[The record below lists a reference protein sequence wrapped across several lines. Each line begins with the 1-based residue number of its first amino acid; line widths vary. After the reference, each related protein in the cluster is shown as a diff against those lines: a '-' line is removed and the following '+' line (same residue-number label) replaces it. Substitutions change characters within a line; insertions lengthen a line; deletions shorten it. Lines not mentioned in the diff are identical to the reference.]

1 MEITEEEKK
10 ALLAEFIEKA
20 KTALALEAKS
30 DIDKINTLIA
40 DQRKEYDKFLEGKT
54 TEADFKAYEVKSL
67 DAEKVLKKRV
77 DEIETKMARPPVEV
91 PGGTEKKDVKPGQLE
106 YKADWMKFMRSARG
120 GELRLSDAAEKYD
133 MERKALVSNTAGQI
147 LLPEELESE
156 IYRALPNL
164 NIIRNFAAQ
173 RTITRERILR
183 RSMTEVTMGWG
194 KLELGDEPDE
204 TEVTPSSAY
213 QYPEDLE
220 GLARI
225 GKDELADTDVAL
237 EALFVDS
244 FGRARAR
251 MEETGFVVGT
261 GHSNRQPEGMLNGST
276 LTRVT
281 GATADVIVVDDFLDL
296 IYAVPAQY
304 RRNGKLFVPS
314 TTELAMRKLKS
325 AGSEKLYLWQPNVQA
340 GQPSTFA
347 GFPVHAQEDIPAI
360 GATDE
365 GDIAIFG
372 DIQAGYRI
380 IDRQGMTIQRLFE
393 LWAIA
398 GLVGLLA
405 SARVTGGVIRAD
417 ALRVLKEAA

>member
-1 MEITEEEKK
+1 LEITEEEKK
-10 ALLAEFIEKA
+10 SLLDEFIAKA
-20 KTALALEAKS
+20 KAALVLEAKA
-30 DIDKINTLIA
+30 DIEKINTLIA
-40 DQRKEYDKFLEGKT
+40 DQRKEYDKVIEGKI

-67 DAEKVLKKRV
+67 AAEKVIQERV
-77 DEIETKMARPPVEV
+77 DAIETKMNRPPVEV
-91 PGGTEKKDVKPGQLE
+91 PGGEEKKDIKPGQLE
-106 YKADWMKFMRSARG
+106 YKSAWMKYMRSNRG
-120 GELRLSDAAEKYD
+120 GELVLDDAAEKYD

-164 NIIRNFAAQ
+164 NIIRGFAAQ
-173 RTITRERILR
+173 RTISRERILR

-204 TEVTPSSAY
+204 TDVTPSSAY

-251 MEETGFVVGT
+251 TEETGFVIGT
-261 GHSNRQPEGMLNGST
+261 GHGNRQPEGMLNGTT
-276 LTRVT
+276 LTRIT

-296 IYAVPAQY
+296 IYGVPAQY
-304 RRNGKLFVPS
+304 RRNGKLLVPS

-325 AGSEKLYLWQPNVQA
+325 AGSEALYLWQPNVQA
-340 GQPSTFA
+340 GQPSTFC
-347 GFPVHAQEDIPAI
+347 GYPVHAQEDIPAI
-360 GATDE
+360 GSSDE
-365 GDIAIFG
+365 CDIFG

>member
-1 MEITEEEKK
+1 LEITEDEKK
-10 ALLAEFIEKA
+10 ALLTEFIEKA
-20 KTALALEAKS
+20 KTALALEAKA
-30 DIDKINTLIA
+30 DITKINTLIS
-40 DQRKEYDKFLEGKT
+40 DQRTKYDEFLAGKM
-54 TEADFKAYEVKSL
+54 TESDFKTFEAKSL
-67 DAEKVLKKRV
+67 DTEKKLQTRV
-77 DEIETKMARPPVEV
+77 DEIETKMARPPIET
-91 PGGTEKKDVKPGQLE
+91 PEALKTEVKPGQLE
-106 YKADWMKFMRSARG
+106 YKAAWMKYMRSARG
-120 GELRLSDAAEKYD
+120 GELSLDDAAEKYD

-164 NIIRNFAAQ
+164 NIIRGFAAQ
-173 RTITRERILR
+173 RTIIRERILR

-204 TEVTPSSAY
+204 TEVTPSKAY

-251 MEETGFVVGT
+251 MEETGFVNGT
-261 GHSNRQPEGMLNGST
+261 GHSNRQPEGMLDGST
-276 LTRVT
+276 ITRVT

-304 RRNGKLFVPS
+304 RRNGKLMVPS

-347 GFPVHAQEDIPAI
+347 GYPVHAQEDIPAI
-360 GATDE
+360 GSSDE
-365 GDIAIFG
+365 CDIAIFG

-417 ALRVLKEAA
+417 AIRVLKEAA

>member
-1 MEITEEEKK
+1 MEISEDEKK

-20 KTALALEAKS
+20 KASLALEAKA
-30 DIDKINTLIA
+30 DIDKINTLIT
-40 DQRKEYDKFLEGKT
+40 DQRTEYDKVLAGKI
-54 TEADFKAYEVKSL
+54 TEADYKVFEKKSL
-67 DAEKVLKKRV
+67 DAEKLLQGRV
-77 DEIETKMARPPVEV
+77 DAIETKMARPPVET
-91 PGGTEKKDVKPGQLE
+91 PEALKTEVKPGQLE
-106 YKADWMKFMRSARG
+106 YKSAWMKYMRSSRG
-120 GELRLSDAAEKYD
+120 GELVLDDAAEKYY
-133 MERKALVSNTAGQI
+133 MERKALVSDATGQI
-147 LLPEELESE
+147 LLPEEIESE
-156 IYRALPNL
+156 IYRALPNI
-164 NIIRNFAAQ
+164 NIIRGFAAQ
-173 RTITRERILR
+173 RTINRERILR

-204 TEVTPSSAY
+204 TDVTPSSAY

-237 EALFVDS
+237 ESLFVDS
-244 FGRARAR
+244 FSRARAR
-251 MEETGFVVGT
+251 SEETGFVVGT

-276 LTRVT
+276 LTRVE

-304 RRNGKLFVPS
+304 RRNGKLMVPS

-325 AGSEKLYLWQPNVQA
+325 GGAEALYLWQPNVQA

-347 GFPVHAQEDIPAI
+347 GYPVHAQEDIPAI
-360 GATDE
+360 NSSDE
-365 GDIAIFG
+365 CDIAIFG

-380 IDRQGMTIQRLFE
+380 VDRQGMTIQRLFE

-417 ALRVLKEAA
+417 ALRVLKEPA